1 MWLPLLPRVG
11 KAAGDDAVTAC
22 VSGMDGKRGGL
33 DSPRHREV
41 LARSQRMP
49 VTARPARPDGF
60 WLTVPA
66 EERWG
71 LWAMTLS

>member
-22 VSGMDGKRGGL
+22 VYGMDGKRRGPV
-33 DSPRHREV
+33 SPRHRGV
-41 LARSQRMP
+41 LAGAQRMP
-49 VTARPARPDGF
+49 ATPDGF